1 LGGAVGTR
9 LDRGKEGTTLKPTDE
24 TKRFWLMAYAMDGFR
39 NVISACEYLLDND
52 FQLTS
57 PIYRHLA
64 TAILTMYGR
73 PFHNNYGVGKLDSRL
88 VPEKY
93 RNLHEQLIYE
103 RDKIHAHADAKGVP
117 SRIGNA
123 NQVRLL
129 RAAGG
134 FKWTVSSYLPYER
147 QDLLDL
153 CELCRTLI
161 RKLDYHT
168 DKYEKKC
175 LKEIKRLPEGEYV
188 LNVDLT
194 AQTLFDGVQSV
205 FPADSNLKLTPI

>member
-1 LGGAVGTR
+1 M
-9 LDRGKEGTTLKPTDE
+9 KPTDE

-39 NVISACEYLLDND
+39 NVISACEYLLDSNSQPTTQI
-52 FQLTS
+52 F
-57 PIYRHLA
+57 RHLA

-73 PFHNNYGVGKLDSRL
+73 PFHNNYGVGKLDNRL

-93 RNLHEQLIYE
+93 KSLHERLIYE

-134 FKWTVSSYLPYER
+134 FKWTVSTYLPYKR

-153 CELCRTLI
+153 CKLCRILT

-168 DKYEKKC
+168 DKYEKNG
-175 LKEIKRLPEGEYV
+175 LKVIKRLPEGEYV
-188 LNVDLT
+188 LNVDPN
-194 AQTLFDGVQSV
+194 AGALFDRVQCV
-205 FPADSNLKLTPI
+205 FPPHPNLDLTPI